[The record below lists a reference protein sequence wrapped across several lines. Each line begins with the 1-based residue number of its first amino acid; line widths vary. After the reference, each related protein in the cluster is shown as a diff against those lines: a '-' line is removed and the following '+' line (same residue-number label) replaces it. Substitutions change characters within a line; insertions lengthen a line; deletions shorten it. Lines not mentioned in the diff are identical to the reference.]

1 MVRRSETVNN
11 VALNVSWINHK
22 KVRYN
27 AGKQEKALSS
37 KCGGVALQR
46 VA

>member
-1 MVRRSETVNN
+1 MVRRSETKNN
-11 VALNVSWINHK
+11 IALNVSWINHEK
-22 KVRYN
+22 LRFI

-37 KCGGVALQR
+37 KCGGVALQS